1 MSSETV
7 ALLVKFLPTILTAIC
22 IFLCMLRGFLR
33 GFRKSVILL
42 IHYIISLA
50 AGLFVYFEATKLV
63 LSDEL
68 NSILAS
74 ISPEFAEANSLYDVV
89 GILVNSYLPDFASLI
104 GNEHLQQVVMALVGV
119 GVSLVFGIVCL
130 IIFPWVVRVVLYLL
144 YLLFYREGK
153 VKRHKEAEGDDYH
166 AHRLMGTLVG
176 VVRGFVWSVLL
187 VSLFSSTFYIAS
199 GGISTN
205 EEVEDL
211 EILDKLEEAG
221 ISEGDTVRMYALE
234 FDYYR

>member
-33 GFRKSVILL
+33 GFRKSIILL

-50 AGLFVYFEATKLV
+50 AGLFVYFEATKIV

-74 ISPEFAEANSLYDVV
+74 ISPEFADANSLYDVV
-89 GILVNSYLPDFASLI
+89 GILVNSYLPEFASLI

-119 GVSLVFGIVCL
+119 LRQQIFRFLML
-130 IIFPWVVRVVLYLL
+130 ILL
-144 YLLFYREGK
+144 P
-153 VKRHKEAEGDDYH
+153 
-166 AHRLMGTLVG
+166 
-176 VVRGFVWSVLL
+176 
-187 VSLFSSTFYIAS
+187 
-199 GGISTN
+199 
-205 EEVEDL
+205 
-211 EILDKLEEAG
+211 
-221 ISEGDTVRMYALE
+221 E
-234 FDYYR
+234 FQ

>member
-1 MSSETV
+1 MSSESV
-7 ALLVKFLPTILTAIC
+7 ALLVKFLPTILTAVC

-50 AGLFVYFEATKLV
+50 AGLFVYFEATKIV

-74 ISPEFAEANSLYDVV
+74 ISPEFADANSLYDVV
-89 GILVNSYLPDFASLI
+89 GILVNSYLPEFASLI
-104 GNEHLQQVVMALVGV
+104 GNEHLQQVVMTLVGV

-130 IIFPWVVRVVLYLL
+130 IVFPWVVRVVLYLL

-153 VKRHKEAEGDDYH
+153 VKRHKEAEGDDYSQYSPESKK
-166 AHRLMGTLVG
+166 AIAACASIAVS
-176 VVRGFVWSVLL
+176 VKSVLDTPL
-187 VSLFSSTFYIAS
+187 LTDDGLLTEDSENT
-199 GGISTN
+199 STN
-205 EEVEDL
+205 
-211 EILDKLEEAG
+211 I
-221 ISEGDTVRMYALE
+221 EGFLNNLQIAY
-234 FDYYR
+234 